1 MRNGGELQSLKMKE
15 TDMNRC
21 GICGRLGNWH
31 NGFCDTCLQTKAL
44 EERNRIDRD
53 RLRSEEEQRKRD
65 RERDEREQRNRN
77 EQLRQDRER
86 EAHNQRLREEQ
97 LRLDKERDEQDRKF
111 REEQL
116 RQDKELREEQLRIE
130 QERNAQER
138 EDRLRAIEAQEEA
151 NRIEQQRYEDE
162 QREKNAREWAERKKY
177 LDRLSN
183 AEVKE
188 KFESYLSDKERS
200 YLESR
205 YRCCLSKEE
214 ELEFIK
220 DKEKFVEKKI
230 IKNRILFYLSTSD
243 ESFIYSYISTLDT
256 HWFEKIIEQ
265 ENYLKEFPQINFKI
279 PSELEKEYQN
289 AENAEQRKKIIGMS
303 AYIIRLKN
311 KAPIDRQI
319 YFREYLQKES
329 KEVFDKDLSFEDAVN
344 AFCVIRP
351 ILNEENEDGIRL
363 FWNSDVFRFY
373 RVKMAYLLFS
383 KLEPLYLEALS
394 DEERKE
400 YLEKKYSAE
409 KEGEKYLKEQKQ
421 KDKEEQE
428 RNKEKQKILQKQ
440 KEELQRQREI
450 YQREFDEKK
459 NENEKLVTEC
469 NEINKRREERPLLYE
484 KSKKSRKNT
493 IRIGCASPFI
503 ILFIIGT
510 FTPNNQVMN
519 LSAAAIMLLLFVIAL
534 IRTILLS
541 VKMKKLL
548 KEDANDDVTQNGI
561 VEKSKQLV
569 ARLNELQKLLS
580 K

>member
-1 MRNGGELQSLKMKE
+1 
-15 TDMNRC
+15 MNRC
-21 GICGRLGNWH
+21 GICGRPGNWLQ
-31 NGFCDTCLQTKAL
+31 GICDTCRQTKAL
-44 EERNRIDRD
+44 QEKNRIDKD

-65 RERDEREQRNRN
+65 KERYEREQRNRD
-77 EQLRQDRER
+77 EQLRQERER
-86 EAHNQRLREEQ
+86 DERNQRLREEQ
-97 LRLDKERDEQDRKF
+97 LRQDRERDEQNQRL

-177 LDRLSN
+177 LDHLSN

-243 ESFIYSYISTLDT
+243 ESFIYSYISTLET
-256 HWFEKIIEQ
+256 RWFEEIIER

-450 YQREFDEKK
+450 YQREYDEKK

>member
-1 MRNGGELQSLKMKE
+1 
-15 TDMNRC
+15 MNRC
-21 GICGRLGNWH
+21 GICGRLGNWR

-116 RQDKELREEQLRIE
+116 RLE
-130 QERNAQER
+130 QERNEQER
-138 EDRLRAIEAQEEA
+138 EDRVRAIKAQEEA

-162 QREKNAREWAERKKY
+162 QRAKNAREWAERKDY
-177 LDRLSN
+177 LNHLSN
-183 AEVKE
+183 EEIK
-188 KFESYLSDKERS
+188 KIFENSEFLFTGERD

-205 YRCCLSKEE
+205 YRCSLLKEE

-220 DKEKFVEKKI
+220 DKEKFLAKKKI
-230 IKNRILFYLSTSD
+230 KNGIESFSFD
-243 ESFIYSYISTLDT
+243 ESLIYSFISTIDT
-256 HWFEKIIEQ
+256 RWFEEIIER
-265 ENYLKEFPQINFKI
+265 ENYLKEFPQFNFKI
-279 PSELEKEYQN
+279 VPELEEEYRSAAN
-289 AENAEQRKKIIGMS
+289 SRQRQEIIGTNGF
-303 AYIIRLKN
+303 IISFKN
-311 KAPIDRQI
+311 KSTIDRQI
-319 YFREYLQKES
+319 YFREFIQNECKN
-329 KEVFDKDLSFEDAVN
+329 VFDDEYAFDNALGLFWGIGPVLKDKSDDA
-344 AFCVIRP
+344 
-351 ILNEENEDGIRL
+351 IRL
-363 FWNSDVFRFY
+363 FWNSDKSKFY
-373 RVKMAYLLFS
+373 RAKHAYLLFS
-383 KLEPLYLEALS
+383 KIEPLYIEALNQ
-394 DEERKE
+394 DERKE
-400 YLEKKYSAE
+400 YLKKKESAE
-409 KEGEKYLKEQKQ
+409 SEGEQFLESKKQ
-421 KDKEEQE
+421 KDKDDKAA
-428 RNKEKQKILQKQ
+428 RQKQ
-440 KEELQRQREI
+440 QEEYLRE
-450 YQREFDEKK
+450 YDEKK

-510 FTPNNQVMN
+510 FIPPNNQVMI